1 MCFFY
6 KPVKE
11 PKKLEARF
19 DAKIINEPMLDFF
32 ETPTD
37 VYNGFSHPF
46 LPVITNKEP
55 DKIQFFEWG
64 LLPKWA
70 KDKKFQANTLNARLE
85 TLSEK
90 PSFRNVLGNRCL
102 VPAEGFL
109 EWQWQDP
116 KGKEKVKY
124 LLEISGSPIF
134 AFAGLWSEWVNE
146 NTGKIIPTY
155 TIITTEAN
163 ELMAKIHNT
172 KKRMPV
178 ILHPDFEK
186 NWLEEGTINM
196 WNDNLKA
203 ITI

>member
-1 MCFFY
+1 M
-6 KPVKE
+6 
-11 PKKLEARF
+11 
-19 DAKIINEPMLDFF
+19 
-32 ETPTD
+32 
-37 VYNGFSHPF
+37 
-46 LPVITNKEP
+46 
-55 DKIQFFEWG
+55 
-64 LLPKWA
+64 PKWA

-102 VPAEGFL
+102 VPAEGFV

-124 LLEISGSPIF
+124 LIEINESPIF
-134 AFAGLWSEWVNE
+134 TFAGLWSEWVNE
-146 NTGKIIPTY
+146 NTGEIIPTY